1 MADHRTGGCRTDS
14 AARSFF
20 VEAKMRAVVMIIRR
34 VRGQKPLEVA
44 LVQGDDVVE
53 QIAPAA
59 AYPAF
64 RSTVLPRGFG
74 LRFTR
79 P

>member
-1 MADHRTGGCRTDS
+1 
-14 AARSFF
+14 
-20 VEAKMRAVVMIIRR
+20 MRAVVMIIRR

>member
-1 MADHRTGGCRTDS
+1 MG
-14 AARSFF
+14 
-20 VEAKMRAVVMIIRR
+20 AVVVIIRR
-34 VRGQKPLEVA
+34 VWGEKPLEVA

-64 RSTVLPRGFG
+64 RQG
-74 LRFTR
+74 LWIDVCTAVICRERRAAGTSR
-79 P
+79 PYFWS